1 VVAAGVGLWFFS
13 DSPDQNISW
22 VLPWLGA
29 VGLASLSLWCSPAI
43 GILEGC
49 NHIAVVNAYRLAQAI
64 IGNLVVWAVMIL
76 GGGLWAVV
84 ASAAVRLGVELWLIR
99 RRFAAFWARLLSAR
113 DPELP
118 AGLSWKQEV
127 LPLQWRIAAQSI
139 VGWFALQA
147 YTPIIF
153 KYHRSVLGGRMG
165 MTWTAITTI
174 QMAAYAWTQT
184 RIPEM
189 GRLISEG
196 RRDESRRFLKR
207 VLSASVCVYLLA
219 VAAFLGLILLLE
231 KYKPAIAER
240 VLDPFTVLLFAI
252 GMGLSLVVYCLGVF
266 VRAHKIDPFLRIGIS
281 TSLVM
286 GILVWWLGA
295 TVGPRG
301 AALAH
306 IGVTGLFVLPA
317 YVMVYRQMAGP
328 NTEALP

>member
-1 VVAAGVGLWFFS
+1 
-13 DSPDQNISW
+13 
-22 VLPWLGA
+22 
-29 VGLASLSLWCSPAI
+29 
-43 GILEGC
+43 
-49 NHIAVVNAYRLAQAI
+49 
-64 IGNLVVWAVMIL
+64 
-76 GGGLWAVV
+76 
-84 ASAAVRLGVELWLIR
+84 
-99 RRFAAFWARLLSAR
+99 
-113 DPELP
+113 
-118 AGLSWKQEV
+118 
-127 LPLQWRIAAQSI
+127 

-153 KYHRSVLGGRMG
+153 KYHGSVLGGRMG

>member
-1 VVAAGVGLWFFS
+1 
-13 DSPDQNISW
+13 
-22 VLPWLGA
+22 
-29 VGLASLSLWCSPAI
+29 
-43 GILEGC
+43 
-49 NHIAVVNAYRLAQAI
+49 
-64 IGNLVVWAVMIL
+64 
-76 GGGLWAVV
+76 
-84 ASAAVRLGVELWLIR
+84 
-99 RRFAAFWARLLSAR
+99 
-113 DPELP
+113 
-118 AGLSWKQEV
+118 
-127 LPLQWRIAAQSI
+127 
-139 VGWFALQA
+139 
-147 YTPIIF
+147 
-153 KYHRSVLGGRMG
+153 MG

-189 GRLISEG
+189 CRLISEG

-286 GILVWWLGA
+286 GIMVWWLGA